1 VVIDNLDIEGMSA
14 LEPET
19 NSPLAIDANAP
30 LPSTITRELFQLI
43 GWWQAQILNPG
54 CGMNLTQTHC
64 RPFQDFGRQTTGFPG
79 GEKAFRFGVSE
90 RLNHR
95 LKCKHYVYDW
105 QVNATGGS
113 LNANQA

>member
-1 VVIDNLDIEGMSA
+1 MVIDNLNIEGMSA

-19 NSPLAIDANAP
+19 NPPLAIDANAP
-30 LPSTITRELFQLI
+30 LPGTITRKLFQLI
-43 GWWQAQILNPG
+43 GRWQAQILDPG

-64 RPFQDFGRQTTGFPG
+64 SPFQNFSRQTTGFPG
-79 GEKAFRFGVSE
+79 GEEAFCFGVSE

-113 LNANQA
+113 LNAHLA